1 MRQFRRAAVT
11 LLLGAALSV
20 SAWISGVQTVSAQEP
35 VFAVPASIRTEG
47 IPPIPQSLADAVAP
61 YGTFRQARLLDWHPT
76 ERRMLVGTAFGNVE
90 QVHEVRGP
98 RAARTQLTFFRD
110 GITAGGAWYAPDGR
124 SFIIRKDGGG
134 GSESYQLFRYDTQS
148 GGTSQL
154 THGNSTVYFPVWAS
168 RKPLVAYT
176 STRRDGKNRDI
187 YVMDPADPQ
196 TDRLVAE
203 VEGSWSVEAW
213 SADDSELLAVESIS
227 SSENYLWRVDVASG
241 RKTPLTERGQAISW
255 RQVESAPNGLYYAL
269 GNRLADTRSLWR
281 VDPAKG
287 TWTAVTQPA
296 DLIEGF
302 SVSPDGRTIAVVVDR
317 GSWSQLLLLDAA
329 NGRVRTTP
337 RMPAGVISGLSWR
350 PNGTEVAFTFSGSSS
365 IRDVYSLEA
374 AGGQV
379 QRWTASEA
387 GGASPDALPEAEVFE
402 WKSFDG
408 LSIGGVLYRPP
419 SRFTGKRPVI
429 INVHG
434 GPVDRERPRFLGRS
448 NYFRN
453 EMGIAII
460 YPNVRGSFGR
470 GKQFEELDNGP
481 LRVNAVK
488 DIGTLLDWI
497 ATEPTLDKDRVMIVG
512 ASYGGYLTLAAAI
525 EYGDRLRC
533 AQAGFA
539 ISDFPSYL
547 ESTDVARLADR
558 NIEYGDPADP
568 ASRGF
573 LTALSPLT
581 NAARL
586 KIPLFL
592 VHGGKDT
599 RVPPAQA
606 EMMVQAV
613 KKNGTPL
620 WYAVFEQAGHQ
631 QLTAETANFNQYAW
645 TMFVQQ
651 YLMPGPVSGSQ

>member
-1 MRQFRRAAVT
+1 MRQFRRAAVL
-11 LLLGAALSV
+11 LLLGVALSV
-20 SAWISGVQTVSAQEP
+20 SVWTVGLRVVSAQEP
-35 VFAVPASIRTEG
+35 VFAVPATIKTEG

-76 ERRMLVGTAFGNVE
+76 ERRVLVGTAFGSVE

-98 RAARTQLTFFRD
+98 GAARTQLTFFRD
-110 GITAGGAWYAPDGR
+110 GIPAGDARYAPDGR
-124 SFIIRKDGGG
+124 SFVIRKDGGG
-134 GSESYQLFRYDTQS
+134 GSEFYQLFRYDTET
-148 GGTSQL
+148 GATTQL

-168 RKPLVAYT
+168 SHPLVAYT

-187 YVMDPADPQ
+187 YVMNPADLK
-196 TDRLVAE
+196 TDRLVAQ
-203 VEGSWSVEAW
+203 VEGSWSIEAW

-227 SSENYLWRVDVASG
+227 SSENYLWRVDVATG
-241 RKTPLTERGQAISW
+241 RKTPLTERGQNIAW
-255 RQVESAPNGLYYAL
+255 RQVESAPGGVYYAL
-269 GNRLADTRSLWR
+269 GNRVADTRAVWR
-281 VDPAKG
+281 VEPAKG
-287 TWTAVTQPA
+287 TWTAVTKP
-296 DLIEGF
+296 DELIEGF
-302 SVSPDGRTIAVVVDR
+302 SISPDGRTLALAVDR
-317 GSWSQLLLLDAA
+317 GSWSQLVLRDAA
-329 NGRVRTTP
+329 GGRVLATP
-337 RMPAGVISGLSWR
+337 RMPAGVITGLSWR
-350 PNGTEVAFTFSGSSS
+350 PNGTEVAFTFGGSSS
-365 IRDVYSLEA
+365 IRDVYSVEA
-374 AGGQV
+374 ATGKV
-379 QRWTASEA
+379 QRWTASET
-387 GGASPDALPEAEVFE
+387 GGASPDALPEAEVFD

-419 SRFTGKRPVI
+419 SRFPGRRPVI

-488 DIGTLLDWI
+488 DIGALLDWI
-497 ATEPTLDKDRVMIVG
+497 ATEPTLDPARVMIVG
-512 ASYGGYLTLAAAI
+512 ASYGGYIALAAAI

-547 ESTDVARLADR
+547 ESTDVARLRDR

-568 ASRGF
+568 AARAY
-573 LTALSPLT
+573 LTSMSPLT
-581 NAARL
+581 NAAKL
-586 KIPLFL
+586 KIPLYL

-599 RVPPAQA
+599 RVPPTQA
-606 EMMVQAV
+606 EMMVGAV

-631 QLTAETANFNQYAW
+631 QLTAETANFNQYSW
-645 TMFVQQ
+645 TMFVHEF
-651 YLMPGPVSGSQ
+651 LMK